1 MPGNATQG
9 EREGQRLPAGA
20 PAAAPRRLG
29 RDARLRLYVIT
40 VIAVAGGA
48 GALAGL
54 ERAWISPPGEGGWLA
69 LPALMIAALVLERFG
84 TNLFGDSRV
93 SVSFIPLFGIALLL
107 GPAAAALAAVVTV
120 GVAQLLLGRPW
131 LKLLF
136 NVAVV
141 MLANLAAGA
150 TFHALSEPPWVD
162 AVLVQ
167 VGPAVL
173 ALLVAFLGNSV
184 LVAGV
189 VALGTGETFTRVW
202 KEKFPWLAPHFA
214 AAGAMAYAMALAYV
228 GGGVFGAV
236 VFALPVLMLRLAV
249 HQYTSRT
256 RASVEELKAAYA
268 ASRESEERFRALVQ
282 NAPSVIAIFDADGT
296 IRYFSPTGVT
306 SGPRNGAR
314 GPILSVEAIVH
325 ADDVPRVRGAIA
337 EAVQQPGTHLPV
349 SLRMR
354 YGGKAAW
361 REFDAILTNLLDHPG
376 VRGIVA
382 NARDVTERNALEEQ
396 LRHQAFHD
404 PLSGLPNRALFVE
417 RLTHALAR
425 ADRRRAPLAVMLL
438 DLDRFKLVNDSFG
451 HPVGDQL
458 LLAASERL
466 RASLRTGDTLAR
478 FGGDEFTILLEDVEQ
493 DDDVFALL
501 DRIFDDLRAP
511 LVLEGRETYVTAS
524 IGVAFSHSAGE
535 CAMDLIR
542 SADIAMYRA
551 KGEGGDQYAVF
562 DTALDA
568 HPADRLELETDLRHA
583 IERAQLRVH
592 YQPEVD
598 LTSGRITGM
607 EALVR

>member
-1 MPGNATQG
+1 
-9 EREGQRLPAGA
+9 
-20 PAAAPRRLG
+20 
-29 RDARLRLYVIT
+29 
-40 VIAVAGGA
+40 
-48 GALAGL
+48 
-54 ERAWISPPGEGGWLA
+54 
-69 LPALMIAALVLERFG
+69 
-84 TNLFGDSRV
+84 
-93 SVSFIPLFGIALLL
+93 
-107 GPAAAALAAVVTV
+107 
-120 GVAQLLLGRPW
+120 
-131 LKLLF
+131 
-136 NVAVV
+136 
-141 MLANLAAGA
+141 
-150 TFHALSEPPWVD
+150 
-162 AVLVQ
+162 
-167 VGPAVL
+167 
-173 ALLVAFLGNSV
+173 
-184 LVAGV
+184 
-189 VALGTGETFTRVW
+189 
-202 KEKFPWLAPHFA
+202 
-214 AAGAMAYAMALAYV
+214 
-228 GGGVFGAV
+228 
-236 VFALPVLMLRLAV
+236 
-249 HQYTSRT
+249 
-256 RASVEELKAAYA
+256 
-268 ASRESEERFRALVQ
+268 
-282 NAPSVIAIFDADGT
+282 
-296 IRYFSPTGVT
+296 
-306 SGPRNGAR
+306 
-314 GPILSVEAIVH
+314 
-325 ADDVPRVRGAIA
+325 
-337 EAVQQPGTHLPV
+337 
-349 SLRMR
+349 MR
-354 YGGKAAW
+354 YGGEAAW

-417 RLTHALAR
+417 QLTHALAR

-478 FGGDEFTILLEDVEQ
+478 FGGDEFTILLEDIEQ

-598 LTSGRITGM
+598 LSSGRITGM

>member
-1 MPGNATQG
+1 M
-9 EREGQRLPAGA
+9 
-20 PAAAPRRLG
+20 
-29 RDARLRLYVIT
+29 
-40 VIAVAGGA
+40 
-48 GALAGL
+48 
-54 ERAWISPPGEGGWLA
+54 
-69 LPALMIAALVLERFG
+69 
-84 TNLFGDSRV
+84 
-93 SVSFIPLFGIALLL
+93 
-107 GPAAAALAAVVTV
+107 
-120 GVAQLLLGRPW
+120 
-131 LKLLF
+131 
-136 NVAVV
+136 
-141 MLANLAAGA
+141 
-150 TFHALSEPPWVD
+150 
-162 AVLVQ
+162 
-167 VGPAVL
+167 
-173 ALLVAFLGNSV
+173 
-184 LVAGV
+184 
-189 VALGTGETFTRVW
+189 
-202 KEKFPWLAPHFA
+202 
-214 AAGAMAYAMALAYV
+214 
-228 GGGVFGAV
+228 
-236 VFALPVLMLRLAV
+236 
-249 HQYTSRT
+249 
-256 RASVEELKAAYA
+256 
-268 ASRESEERFRALVQ
+268 
-282 NAPSVIAIFDADGT
+282 IAIFDADGT

-354 YGGKAAW
+354 YGGEAAW

-478 FGGDEFTILLEDVEQ
+478 FGGDEFTILLEDIEQ

-535 CAMDLIR
+535 CTMDLIR

-598 LTSGRITGM
+598 LSSGRITGM